1 MTRKLDIFGTVSEAY
16 GGSWRHLG
24 EMVRL
29 IWFPGL
35 LYLIFSTASAFVNVE
50 SQFFVAFALEM
61 ASLFLWPVIA
71 VAWHRFI
78 LLGDVSTG
86 TVHFSFGRR
95 EALFLLVSVILFLLL
110 APGVALTIVT
120 GQIQEGST
128 STLLSFFGLLLLLV
142 SIYFFVRLTLLLPAV
157 SIGDPLDPRLVLER
171 TRGNFWRLVAVFLA
185 VAVPLVVLAILFG
198 GLLQGGAVMQVAA
211 VIGLALVSIFF
222 AVVNVAALSIAYRE
236 LIGLP
241 GSMAPEAPV
250 DRRIDP
256 TV

>member
-1 MTRKLDIFGTVSEAY
+1 MRTKLNVFGTISEAY

-35 LYLIFSTASAFVNVE
+35 LYLIFSIASAFVNTE
-50 SQFFVAFALEM
+50 SQFFLALALEA

-78 LLGDVSTG
+78 LLGDVSAG
-86 TVHFSFGRR
+86 AVHFSFGRP
-95 EALFLLVSVILFLLL
+95 EALFLLVSVLLFLLL
-110 APGVALTIVT
+110 APGIMLTMST
-120 GQIQEGST
+120 AMLQES
-128 STLLSFFGLLLLLV
+128 SAAPLLSFFGLLLLLV
-142 SIYFFVRLTLLLPAV
+142 GFYLFVRLTLLLPAAA
-157 SIGDPLDPRLVLER
+157 IGAPLDPRLVLER

-185 VAVPLVVLAILFG
+185 PMLPLLICAILLG
-198 GLLQGGAVMQVAA
+198 ILLQGGPLLQVLA

-236 LIGLP
+236 LVGTA
-241 GSMAPEAPV
+241 GSEPPDPHIEPV
-250 DRRIDP
+250 I
-256 TV
+256 